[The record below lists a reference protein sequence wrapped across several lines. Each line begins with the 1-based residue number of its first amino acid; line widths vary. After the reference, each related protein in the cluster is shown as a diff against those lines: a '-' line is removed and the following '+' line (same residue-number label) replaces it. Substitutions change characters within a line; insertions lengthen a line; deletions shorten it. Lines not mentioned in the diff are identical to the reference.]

1 MIALY
6 NLKIPSTSIA
16 EMRHAAWVRNASAI
30 IEAVRVIGGNKISAT
45 AARPIQYFPQ
55 PFSPES
61 SRRARV

>member
-6 NLKIPSTSIA
+6 NWKIPSTSIA

-45 AARPIQYFPQ
+45 AARPIQYFP
-55 PFSPES
+55 
-61 SRRARV
+61 